1 MAAAALPAV
10 GSLVAGTGA
19 AGGTFGTVLS
29 IVGTAFSGFQKF
41 QAQKNAGRAERLAAE
56 ARERELRLKSK
67 REETQASIEEANRQR
82 QLRITLAEQRARFG
96 GAGIDPSS
104 GTPLRIAE
112 QSTSEIARQDRQA
125 GLFSALTVSSLNRQ
139 ATQEANAGRFA
150 QSSANTAAF
159 GSLISTGQTV
169 AGQIGDLADVT

>member
-10 GSLVAGTGA
+10 GSLVAGAGA
-19 AGGTFGTVLS
+19 GAGTFGTVLS
-29 IVGTAFSGFQKF
+29 IVGTAVSGFQKF

-82 QLRITLAEQRARFG
+82 RLRVTLAEQRARFG

-104 GTPLRIAE
+104 GSPLRIAE
-112 QSTSEIARQDRQA
+112 QTTSEIARQDRQA
-125 GLFSALTVSSLNRQ
+125 GLFSSLTVSSINRQ
-139 ATQEANAGRFA
+139 ASQEAQAGRAA
-150 QSSANTAAF
+150 QSAANSAAF
-159 GSLISTGQTV
+159 GTLISTGTSV
-169 AGQIGDLADVT
+169 AGQISDLSNVT